1 MKRIL
6 SIALAGALCASALV
20 ACGGSSSSTA
30 ASSAPAA
37 SSEAAS
43 SQAASSEAAE
53 AAPVENGLQIGQ
65 SYTATSDYD
74 YFTYAVAV
82 VQGDTIV
89 AAYLD
94 DFQFFDTADG
104 ADIVGVPNSDADFGA
119 DYAEG
124 KVLTSKRENAAYYS
138 EQMAALAGS
147 TVAIDANFDAIQAY
161 AAGKTID
168 ELTATADSGNAVDAV
183 SGATLTE
190 TAVYLNAIAE
200 AARNAQQNQAVA
212 YDGDLDQLT
221 LHVGYGAAHGTKCFT
236 LASALTD
243 GERIVLSY
251 LDDLQFMSS
260 ADGVTGVPNSDGGF
274 GANVAE
280 GKVLASKRVNSDYY
294 SANMAKAGSTVAIAD
309 NFDAIQNHL
318 NGMTL
323 ADAEA
328 LAAEESPVD
337 AISGATL
344 ADTAGYINAVLE
356 AAAE

>member
-6 SIALAGALCASALV
+6 SIALAGALCASALA
-20 ACGGSSSSTA
+20 ACSGSSSSTA

-37 SSEAAS
+37 SSE
-43 SQAASSEAAE
+43 AASSEAAE

-161 AAGKTID
+161 AAGKTI
-168 ELTATADSGNAVDAV
+168 
-183 SGATLTE
+183 
-190 TAVYLNAIAE
+190 AE

-212 YDGDLDQLT
+212 YDGDLGQLT

>member
-1 MKRIL
+1 M
-6 SIALAGALCASALV
+6 
-20 ACGGSSSSTA
+20 
-30 ASSAPAA
+30 
-37 SSEAAS
+37 
-43 SQAASSEAAE
+43 
-53 AAPVENGLQIGQ
+53 
-65 SYTATSDYD
+65 
-74 YFTYAVAV
+74 
-82 VQGDTIV
+82 
-89 AAYLD
+89 
-94 DFQFFDTADG
+94 
-104 ADIVGVPNSDADFGA
+104 
-119 DYAEG
+119 
-124 KVLTSKRENAAYYS
+124 LTSKRENAAYYS

-294 SANMAKAGSTVAIAD
+294 SANMAKAGSTVANMAKAGSTVAIAD

>member
-6 SIALAGALCASALV
+6 SIALAGALCASALA
-20 ACGGSSSSTA
+20 ACSGSSSSTA

-37 SSEAAS
+37 SSE
-43 SQAASSEAAE
+43 AASSEAAE

-190 TAVYLNAIAE
+190 TA
-200 AARNAQQNQAVA
+200 
-212 YDGDLDQLT
+212 
-221 LHVGYGAAHGTKCFT
+221 
-236 LASALTD
+236 
-243 GERIVLSY
+243 
-251 LDDLQFMSS
+251 
-260 ADGVTGVPNSDGGF
+260 
-274 GANVAE
+274 
-280 GKVLASKRVNSDYY
+280 
-294 SANMAKAGSTVAIAD
+294 
-309 NFDAIQNHL
+309 
-318 NGMTL
+318 
-323 ADAEA
+323 
-328 LAAEESPVD
+328 
-337 AISGATL
+337 
-344 ADTAGYINAVLE
+344 GYINAVLA

>member
-6 SIALAGALCASALV
+6 SIALAGALCASALA

-65 SYTATSDYD
+65 AYAAAHGTDSFA
-74 YFTYAVAV
+74 YAVAV

-94 DFQFFDTADG
+94 EFQFMDPAAG
-104 ADIVGVPNSDADFGA
+104 AVGVPNSDADFGA
-119 DYAEG
+119 DYPEG
-124 KVLTSKRENAAYYS
+124 MVLASKRQSNDYYS
-138 EQMAALAGS
+138 EMMTSYANA
-147 TVAIDANFDAIQAY
+147 TVSIVGNFDAIEDY

-168 ELTATADSGNAVDAV
+168 ELSATASSEDAVDAV
-183 SGATLTE
+183 SGATLAD
-190 TAVYLNAIAE
+190 TAGYLNAIAE

-344 ADTAGYINAVLE
+344 ADTAGYINAVL
-356 AAAE
+356 AAAVE

>member
-6 SIALAGALCASALV
+6 SIALAGALCASALA
-20 ACGGSSSSTA
+20 ACSGSSSSTA

-37 SSEAAS
+37 SSEV
-43 SQAASSEAAE
+43 ASSEAAE

-147 TVAIDANFDAIQAY
+147 T
-161 AAGKTID
+161 T
-168 ELTATADSGNAVDAV
+168 
-183 SGATLTE
+183 
-190 TAVYLNAIAE
+190 
-200 AARNAQQNQAVA
+200 
-212 YDGDLDQLT
+212 
-221 LHVGYGAAHGTKCFT
+221 C
-236 LASALTD
+236 
-243 GERIVLSY
+243 
-251 LDDLQFMSS
+251 SS
-260 ADGVTGVPNSDGGF
+260 
-274 GANVAE
+274 
-280 GKVLASKRVNSDYY
+280 
-294 SANMAKAGSTVAIAD
+294 
-309 NFDAIQNHL
+309 
-318 NGMTL
+318 
-323 ADAEA
+323 
-328 LAAEESPVD
+328 
-337 AISGATL
+337 
-344 ADTAGYINAVLE
+344 
-356 AAAE
+356 

>member
-94 DFQFFDTADG
+94 DFQFFDPADG
-104 ADIVGVPNSDADFGA
+104 ADIV
-119 DYAEG
+119 
-124 KVLTSKRENAAYYS
+124 
-138 EQMAALAGS
+138 
-147 TVAIDANFDAIQAY
+147 
-161 AAGKTID
+161 
-168 ELTATADSGNAVDAV
+168 
-183 SGATLTE
+183 
-190 TAVYLNAIAE
+190 
-200 AARNAQQNQAVA
+200 
-212 YDGDLDQLT
+212 
-221 LHVGYGAAHGTKCFT
+221 
-236 LASALTD
+236 
-243 GERIVLSY
+243 
-251 LDDLQFMSS
+251 
-260 ADGVTGVPNSDGGF
+260 GVPNSDGGF

-323 ADAEA
+323 ADA

>member
-6 SIALAGALCASALV
+6 SIALAGALCASALA
-20 ACGGSSSSTA
+20 ACSGSSSSTA

-37 SSEAAS
+37 SPE
-43 SQAASSEAAE
+43 AASSEAAE
-53 AAPVENGLQIGQ
+53 AASVENGLQIGQ

-147 TVAIDANFDAIQAY
+147 TVTIDANFDAIQAY

-221 LHVGYGAAHGTKCFT
+221 LHIGYGAAHGTKCFT

-251 LDDLQFMSS
+251 LDDLQFMSI
-260 ADGVTGVPNSDGGF
+260 ADGVPNSDGGF

-344 ADTAGYINAVLE
+344 ADTAGYINAVLA

>member
-37 SSEAAS
+37 SSE
-43 SQAASSEAAE
+43 AASSEAAE

-138 EQMAALAGS
+138 AMMAKAGS
-147 TVAIDANFDAIQAY
+147 TVAIDANFDAIQ
-161 AAGKTID
+161 
-168 ELTATADSGNAVDAV
+168 N
-183 SGATLTE
+183 
-190 TAVYLNAIAE
+190 
-200 AARNAQQNQAVA
+200 
-212 YDGDLDQLT
+212 
-221 LHVGYGAAHGTKCFT
+221 HV
-236 LASALTD
+236 
-243 GERIVLSY
+243 
-251 LDDLQFMSS
+251 
-260 ADGVTGVPNSDGGF
+260 
-274 GANVAE
+274 
-280 GKVLASKRVNSDYY
+280 
-294 SANMAKAGSTVAIAD
+294 
-309 NFDAIQNHL
+309 
-318 NGMTL
+318 NGMTI

-328 LAAEESPVD
+328 LAGSENPVD
-337 AISGATL
+337 AVSGATL
-344 ADTAGYINAVLE
+344 ADTAGYIQAILD

>member
-138 EQMAALAGS
+138 EQMATLAGS

-183 SGATLTE
+183 SGATL
-190 TAVYLNAIAE
+190 
-200 AARNAQQNQAVA
+200 
-212 YDGDLDQLT
+212 
-221 LHVGYGAAHGTKCFT
+221 
-236 LASALTD
+236 
-243 GERIVLSY
+243 
-251 LDDLQFMSS
+251 
-260 ADGVTGVPNSDGGF
+260 
-274 GANVAE
+274 
-280 GKVLASKRVNSDYY
+280 
-294 SANMAKAGSTVAIAD
+294 
-309 NFDAIQNHL
+309 
-318 NGMTL
+318 
-323 ADAEA
+323 
-328 LAAEESPVD
+328 
-337 AISGATL
+337 